1 VLPRVLFLVTMAA
14 VGTLAGF
21 SRGALDRLAEGTSA
35 EQELLYLPNGKY
47 LKVMSLGH
55 ANLLADGIYLWAIQ
69 YYSNYERKQRQ
80 RYVEHIFGD
89 VITELDPRYVD
100 AYWLGA
106 LIMIVENHD
115 LEAGLRLLEKGI
127 ERNPEQWILPY
138 LAAWEC
144 YHGKQYSR
152 AAAFFEQAAAIPGAP
167 DVVRRMRAGMMTK
180 VGSLR
185 EALALWRAILGES
198 ASDRLSVVIAKR
210 KIRELETR
218 LDVETLQAAVDR
230 FRKENGHYPSRLGEL
245 ERRRYIRALPLAS
258 DGRPY
263 RYDAA
268 TGTVSSKSGRM
279 LGKL

>member
-1 VLPRVLFLVTMAA
+1 MLPRVVFLILLSA

-21 SRGALDRLAEGTSA
+21 SRGALDRLAEGTAA
-35 EQELLYLPNGKY
+35 EEELLYLPNGKH

-69 YYSNYERKQRQ
+69 YYSNYEREHRQ

-115 LEAGLRLLEKGI
+115 LEAGLRLLEKGM

-144 YHGKQYSR
+144 YHGKQYAR
-152 AAAFFEQAAAIPGAP
+152 AAAFFAHAAAIPEAP
-167 DVVRRMRAGMMTK
+167 AVVRRMRAGMLTRL
-180 VGSLR
+180 GSTR
-185 EALALWRAILGES
+185 ESLALWQAILEDP
-198 ASDRLSVVIAKR
+198 ASDSLSLVIAER
-210 KIRELETR
+210 KVRELETR

-230 FRKENGHYPSRLGEL
+230 FRMENGRYPDRLGEL
-245 ERRRYIRALPLAS
+245 AEGSYIRDVPLAS

-263 RYDAA
+263 RYDAE
-268 TGTVSSKSGRM
+268 TGTVSSKSGQM

>member
-1 VLPRVLFLVTMAA
+1 MMAA

-21 SRGALDRLAEGTSA
+21 SRGALDRLAEGRSA
-35 EQELLYLPNGKY
+35 EKELLYLPNGKH
-47 LKVMSLGH
+47 LKIMSLGH
-55 ANLLADGIYLWAIQ
+55 ANLLADVIYLWAIQ
-69 YYSNYERKQRQ
+69 YYSNYEREQRQ

-89 VITELDPRYVD
+89 VVTELDPRYVD

-152 AAAFFEQAAAIPGAP
+152 AAAFFEQAAGIPGAP
-167 DVVRRMRAGMMTK
+167 DAVRRMRAGMLTK
-180 VGSLR
+180 VGSLS
-185 EALALWRAILGES
+185 EALAQWHTILEDP
-198 ASDRLSVVIAKR
+198 ASDSLSLVIAKR
-210 KIRELETR
+210 KVRELQTR
-218 LDVETLQAAVDR
+218 LEVETLQAAVDR
-230 FRKENGHYPSRLGEL
+230 FRKENGRYPDRLGEL
-245 ERRRYIRALPLAS
+245 AERRYIRGVPLAS

-263 RYDAA
+263 RYDAEN
-268 TGTVSSKSGRM
+268 GTVSSKSGQM

>member
-1 VLPRVLFLVTMAA
+1 MMAA
-14 VGTLAGF
+14 FGTLAGF

-35 EQELLYLPNGKY
+35 EEELLYLPNGKH
-47 LKVMSLGH
+47 LKIMSLGH
-55 ANLLADGIYLWAIQ
+55 ANVLADGIYLWAIQ
-69 YYSNYERKQRQ
+69 YYSNYEREERQ

-100 AYWLGA
+100 AYWLGS

-115 LEAGLRLLEKGI
+115 LEAGLRLLEKGM
-127 ERNPEQWILPY
+127 ERNPDQWILPY

-152 AAAFFEQAAAIPGAP
+152 AAAFFAHAAAIPGAP
-167 DVVRRMRAGMMTK
+167 AVVRRMRAGMLTK
-180 VGSLR
+180 VGSTG
-185 EALALWRAILGES
+185 EALALWRAISEDP
-198 ASDRLSVVIAKR
+198 ASDSLSLVIAER
-210 KIRELETR
+210 KVRELETR

-230 FRKENGHYPSRLGEL
+230 FRKENGRYPDRLGEL
-245 ERRRYIRALPLAS
+245 AERRYIRGVPLAS

-263 RYDAA
+263 RYDAE
-268 TGTVSSKSGRM
+268 TGTVSSKSGQM

>member
-1 VLPRVLFLVTMAA
+1 MVA

-21 SRGALDRLAEGTSA
+21 SRGALDSMAEGTSA
-35 EQELLYLPNGKY
+35 DEELLYLPNGKH
-47 LKVMSLGH
+47 LKIMSLGH

-144 YHGKQYSR
+144 FHGKQFSR

-167 DVVRRMRAGMMTK
+167 GVVRRMRAGMMTK

-185 EALALWRAILGES
+185 EALALWRAILGDS
-198 ASDRLSVVIAKR
+198 ASDSLSLVIAKR
-210 KIRELETR
+210 KIQELETR

-230 FRKENGHYPSRLGEL
+230 FRKENGRYPSRLGEL
-245 ERRRYIRALPLAS
+245 ERRRYIRVLPLTS

-263 RYDAA
+263 RYDAE
-268 TGTVSSKSGRM
+268 TGTVSSKAGRM

>member
-1 VLPRVLFLVTMAA
+1 MLPRVLFLVMMVA
-14 VGTLAGF
+14 VGTLSGL
-21 SRGALDRLAEGTSA
+21 SRGALDRLAEGTSV
-35 EQELLYLPNGKY
+35 EQELLYLPNGKH
-47 LKVMSLGH
+47 LKIMSLGH
-55 ANLLADGIYLWAIQ
+55 ANVLADVIYLWAIQ
-69 YYSNYERKQRQ
+69 YYSNYEREQRQ

-89 VITELDPRYVD
+89 VVTELDPRYVD

-115 LEAGLRLLEKGI
+115 LEAGLRLLEKGM

-167 DVVRRMRAGMMTK
+167 TAVRRMRAGMMTK

-185 EALALWRAILGES
+185 EALAQWHSILEDP
-198 ASDRLSVVIAKR
+198 ASDSRSLVIARR
-210 KIRELETR
+210 KVRELRTR
-218 LDVETLQAAVDR
+218 LEVETLQAAVDR
-230 FRKENGHYPSRLGEL
+230 FQKENGRYPTRLGEL
-245 ERRRYIRALPLAS
+245 QQRGYIRGVPSAS

-263 RYDAA
+263 RYDAE
-268 TGTVSSKSGRM
+268 TGTVSSKSGRI